1 MVTLV
6 PSYDQFILWLNK
18 IRYPNDKGS
27 LNVDNKVIYEFKII
41 KFRSIMRWIVQI
53 VKGKDINYKT

>member
-41 KFRSIMRWIVQI
+41 TFRSIMRWIVQI

>member
-6 PSYDQFILWLNK
+6 PSYDQFILWLLNK
-18 IRYPNDKGS
+18 IKYPNDKRS

-41 KFRSIMRWIVQI
+41 TFRSIMKMKNTDR
-53 VKGKDINYKT
+53 

>member
-41 KFRSIMRWIVQI
+41 KFRSIMRWRVQI